1 MFSTNFLLTLA
12 LILFFI
18 GLTGTII
25 RRNLLIMLMCMEL
38 MLNSIILALVALS
51 YVSNN
56 IAGTVLSFIIYV
68 VAAAEIA
75 LAIPI
80 VLHLVK
86 TKKSLDAENLSNLKG

>member
-1 MFSTNFLLTLA
+1 MLSTNFLLALA

-18 GLTGTII
+18 GIAGTII

-38 MLNSIILALVALS
+38 MLNSIILALAALS
-51 YVSNN
+51 YINNN

-80 VLHLVK
+80 VLQLVK
-86 TKKSLDAENLSNLKG
+86 TKKSLDAENLSDLKG